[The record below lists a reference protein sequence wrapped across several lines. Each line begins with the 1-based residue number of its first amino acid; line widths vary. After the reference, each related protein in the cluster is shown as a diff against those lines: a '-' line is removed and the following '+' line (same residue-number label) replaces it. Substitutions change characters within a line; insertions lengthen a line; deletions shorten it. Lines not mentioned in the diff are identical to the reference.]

1 MKHIKRIS
9 LIFFS
14 VLILVACVPIQAFA
28 VDPVSAATM
37 ANAFAQAITAYG
49 ASQGVSMTFDVTN
62 TDGIGEGVKEL
73 WDNFKADMESNQD
86 YSGPTI
92 ETFNTM
98 SVSTWATLYKKVGN
112 KLGIDLTA
120 EITSVFD
127 GFWNWLLSGPAEMT
141 KVDNQYYEWTL
152 NQSGNVTP
160 IVVYSITPI
169 PNQPVP
175 IVQSASD
182 LDSNG
187 MQYAI
192 WNNSTSLKI
201 GSDSDDGYAFIYGST
216 YNHLVFVS
224 SVQNQMFRFGT
235 NYNTKIGARA
245 IDQYS
250 YNGYSIYYGSYN
262 LTGITSVDIP
272 TFETLEDA
280 LNFYIDVIGGVITG
294 ENLSVRP
301 YVGDTVPQNV
311 YIPDNTDVNYE
322 PVAVEIPLDISWDDS
337 LFGDGTD
344 TLTDAQA
351 EAITNTLSDTIVQS
365 DTKTL
370 ELADTANPPVSSG
383 VDTFHSVLPFGDLPS
398 FQFNFSGIWHYVRE
412 WVSSLGAWLTTMFT
426 IWNGLPYA
434 IVVPVYASA
443 VIVIVLGVYK
453 RFFM

>member
-9 LIFFS
+9 IIFFS

-49 ASQGVSMTFDVTN
+49 ASQGVSMTFDVAN
-62 TDGIGEGVKEL
+62 TDGIGEGLHEL
-73 WDNFKADMESNQD
+73 WEEFRTQTQDQSVDTFDSYAVTLFYNLFKKSSGGSNNNNNNND
-86 YSGPTI
+86 KVAVAISA
-92 ETFNTM
+92 
-98 SVSTWATLYKKVGN
+98 ATVAVLDK
-112 KLGIDLTA
+112 
-120 EITSVFD
+120 
-127 GFWNWLLSGPAEMT
+127 FWNWLLSGPAEMT
-141 KVDNQYYEWTL
+141 KVDNAYAW
-152 NQSGNVTP
+152 NRDSSGNVVPVQVVNDLYAVINGYMLYPLP
-160 IVVYSITPI
+160 ISRELNDGSVQTLYTSLNDTYGLIV
-169 PNQPVP
+169 NVPVGSN
-175 IVQSASD
+175 IVPYCLVISLSNEQFQYW
-182 LDSNG
+182 LDSGSRSYSMLAGGWYYVPYQAGVGGSFPGLNQTYNG
-187 MQYAI
+187 T
-192 WNNSTSLKI
+192 STSP
-201 GSDSDDGYAFIYGST
+201 
-216 YNHLVFVS
+216 
-224 SVQNQMFRFGT
+224 
-235 NYNTKIGARA
+235 
-245 IDQYS
+245 S
-250 YNGYSIYYGSYN
+250 YYFGSYDPTN
-262 LTGITSVDIP
+262 ISTGSNALDI
-272 TFETLEDA
+272 
-280 LNFYIDVIGGVITG
+280 
-294 ENLSVRP
+294 RP
-301 YVGDTVPQNV
+301 YVGDIVPQNV

-322 PVAVEIPLDISWDDS
+322 PVAVEIPLDINWDDS